1 MDLKDNF
8 EKLNILTVFKVALP
22 IFNPYSAIIPQWTF
36 NYVIEQWRRQVYRN
50 WQIFTKVQEQM
61 MSVDI
66 DTVKRVAKL
75 ARIALDDEK
84 ASTMQGELNTILGFI
99 DQLNEVDIDG
109 VAPMTSV
116 VDTAMKKR
124 KDIVND
130 GDRAEDVVANAP
142 EVEDNFFMVTKVI
155 E

>member
-1 MDLKDNF
+1 
-8 EKLNILTVFKVALP
+8 
-22 IFNPYSAIIPQWTF
+22 
-36 NYVIEQWRRQVYRN
+36 
-50 WQIFTKVQEQM
+50 

-66 DTVKRVAKL
+66 NTVKRVAKL
-75 ARIALDDEK
+75 ARIALDDDK
-84 ASTMQGELNTILGFI
+84 AATMQGELNAILGFI

-124 KDIVND
+124 KDVVDD

-142 EVEDNFFMVTKVI
+142 EKEDNYFMVAKVI